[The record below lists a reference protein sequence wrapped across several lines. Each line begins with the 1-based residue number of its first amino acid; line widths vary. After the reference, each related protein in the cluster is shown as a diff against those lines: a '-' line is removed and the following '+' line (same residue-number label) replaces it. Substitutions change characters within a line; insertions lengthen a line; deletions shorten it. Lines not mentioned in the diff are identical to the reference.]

1 MKIMTINDHDDDIN
15 DDNVDNDNNDY
26 DHGSIGADCSE
37 IAMECFSRGTIS
49 SI

>member
-1 MKIMTINDHDDDIN
+1 MLKILTINDHDDDIN
-15 DDNVDNDNNDY
+15 DDDVDNDTNDY
-26 DHGSIGADCSE
+26 DGNIGADCSE